1 MPTNQDKILPQKRK
15 VLITG
20 VAGFIGAHL
29 ADLVLTSGAQ
39 VVGIDSMNPYY
50 SPDLKTQRLNSLK
63 QHESFEFYQ
72 VDLVEFDSI
81 EKIISKNVFSTVFH
95 LAAQAGV
102 RIPIGKLQLYSTN
115 NLVAFSNILE
125 LTVKY
130 KVKDFLFASSS
141 SVYGNEASIP
151 FLETE
156 RDLNPTSYYGATK
169 LSNEL
174 LAKTLV
180 SGSDTRARGLRFF
193 TVYGPA
199 GRPDM
204 AYFRLIASCIAGVTF
219 NLNGDGRVKRD
230 FTYIADVIETIV
242 QLESDLK
249 RKSAGFYDVVNVGGG
264 NPISIQELISL
275 ISELTGGL
283 PSIVQSAAVSSDVN
297 VTFAGNAY
305 LESLIGQVQMTRVEK
320 GLLPTIE
327 WALRPENLTN
337 LKKWIESVR

>member
-1 MPTNQDKILPQKRK
+1 MLK
-15 VLITG
+15 
-20 VAGFIGAHL
+20 
-29 ADLVLTSGAQ
+29 SGAQ
-39 VVGIDSMNPYY
+39 VVGIDSINHYY
-50 SPDLKTQRLNSLK
+50 SPDLKTQRVDSLK

-72 VDLVEFDSI
+72 IDLVEFDSI
-81 EKIISKNVFSTVFH
+81 EKIISENVFSTIFH

-125 LTVKY
+125 LAVKY

-141 SVYGNEASIP
+141 SVYGNEAAIP

-156 RDLNPTSYYGATK
+156 KDLNPTSYYGATK
-169 LSNEL
+169 LCNEL

-180 SGSDTRARGLRFF
+180 NGSDTRARGLRFF

-204 AYFRLIASCIAGVTF
+204 AYFRLIASCVAGATF
-219 NLNGDGRVKRD
+219 NLNGDGGIKRD
-230 FTYIADVIETIV
+230 FTYIADVIETVV
-242 QLESDLK
+242 QLETNLK

-275 ISELTGGL
+275 ISELTGGR
-283 PSIVQSAAVSSDVN
+283 PSIVQGVAVSSDLGI
-297 VTFAGNAY
+297 TYAGNSY
-305 LESLIGQVQMTRVEK
+305 LESLIGQVPMTRVEE
-320 GLLPTIE
+320 GLPPTIE
-327 WALRPENLTN
+327 WALRPENLSN